1 MQPGPPASVPLFVS
15 YRSDVDAL
23 TARHAALDAEVA
35 RVAKERDEL
44 RLLIDDDRARVRLP
58 VLLDNIRVASPC
70 TETWSAMRGDGRV
83 RHCGTCDQNVYDLSE
98 LTRTEAEALL
108 REKEGKLCARY
119 YRRSDGAVM
128 TKDCPSGTLRPR
140 RGRWYAGAIVAL
152 FGLIAGWLS
161 LRKPEPEYTLGS
173 VGYFEPP
180 PATLHD
186 VLDERFPT
194 KPEH

>member
-1 MQPGPPASVPLFVS
+1 VS
-15 YRSDVDAL
+15 YRNDLDAL

-35 RVAKERDEL
+35 RVTKERDEL
-44 RLLIDDDRARVRLP
+44 RSLIDDDRARVRLP

-70 TETWSAMRGDGRV
+70 TETWSAMRGDARV
-83 RHCGTCDQNVYDLSE
+83 RHCGTCDQNVYNLSE
-98 LTRTEAEALL
+98 LTRAEAEALL
-108 REKEGKLCARY
+108 RQKEGKLCARY

-140 RGRWYAGAIVAL
+140 RGRWYAGAIAAL

-161 LRKPEPEYTLGS
+161 LRKQEREYTLGS
-173 VGYFEPP
+173 VGYFEAP

-186 VLDERFPT
+186 MLDERFPP
-194 KPEH
+194 KPEQ